1 MNTVADTAKAEA
13 AEPVVVFFDGV
24 CNLCNGTV
32 DFIIEHDEAGYFR
45 FASLQSDFARSALPP
60 GDVAGEPS
68 SIVLREEGVLYRR
81 STAALRIARRL
92 GGPWPLMYA
101 LIVVP
106 APIRDLVYRL
116 IASYRYRWFGR
127 AEVCRVPTAQ
137 LQARF
142 IE

>member
-1 MNTVADTAKAEA
+1 MSTFKTAFAIIPGLSFPE
-13 AEPVVVFFDGV
+13 VF
-24 CNLCNGTV
+24 
-32 DFIIEHDEAGYFR
+32 
-45 FASLQSDFARSALPP
+45 
-60 GDVAGEPS
+60 
-68 SIVLREEGVLYRR
+68 SIVARPLRCGLPAG
-81 STAALRIARRL
+81 S

-127 AEVCRVPTAQ
+127 AEVCRVPTPQ

>member
-1 MNTVADTAKAEA
+1 M
-13 AEPVVVFFDGV
+13 
-24 CNLCNGTV
+24 
-32 DFIIEHDEAGYFR
+32 
-45 FASLQSDFARSALPP
+45 
-60 GDVAGEPS
+60 AGEPS

-101 LIVVP
+101 LIVVQ